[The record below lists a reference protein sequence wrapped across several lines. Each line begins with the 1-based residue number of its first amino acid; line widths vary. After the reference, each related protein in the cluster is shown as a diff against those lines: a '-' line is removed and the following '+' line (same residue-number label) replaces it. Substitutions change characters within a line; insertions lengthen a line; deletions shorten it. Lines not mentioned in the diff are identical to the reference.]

1 MARSKSNDKQVFSC
15 KQPHQLNYFTHL
27 YNKNEEVKEF
37 LRRQCANGSLE
48 KKTHL
53 EVFKLIE
60 EELGY
65 PIP

>member
-1 MARSKSNDKQVFSC
+1 MARSKSNDQEVFSSE
-15 KQPHQLNYFTHL
+15 QPHQLNYFTHL
-27 YNKNEEVKEF
+27 YKKNEEVEKF
-37 LRRQCANGSLE
+37 LRRHCANGTID

>member
-1 MARSKSNDKQVFSC
+1 MARSKSNDKQVFTC
-15 KQPHQLNYFTHL
+15 EQTHQLNYFSHL
-27 YNKNEEVKEF
+27 YNKNEDVEKF
-37 LRRQCANGSLE
+37 LRRSCATGTID
-48 KKTHL
+48 KKTHI